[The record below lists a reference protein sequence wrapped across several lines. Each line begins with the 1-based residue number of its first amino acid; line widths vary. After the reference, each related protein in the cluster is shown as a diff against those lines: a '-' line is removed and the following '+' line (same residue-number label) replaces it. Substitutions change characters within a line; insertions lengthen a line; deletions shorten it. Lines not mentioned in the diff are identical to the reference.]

1 MGNES
6 GDYRHIRKRGQKEK
20 TVTVMKIMF
29 CLPGREHSSTFLK
42 CWTDLVQECNN
53 KEIEYELKQGYS
65 SMVHQARSLCLEGV
79 PFLGENQKPFLGRPY
94 DYIMW
99 IDSDMVF
106 KPEDVF
112 RLIQK
117 DKDIISGLYKI
128 HNSNNSFAARKKA
141 IPNNTRI
148 KNIGYIE
155 EITELY
161 PFITEQDV
169 RNTTEPISVDY
180 IGMGF
185 VLIKRGVIEKLKYPW
200 FRSEISTLYVEE
212 ENISIKELNSE
223 DSQFCFDLKLN
234 GFDIWIDPT
243 VRVGHEKTTILY

>member
-6 GDYRHIRKRGQKEK
+6 SDYSHIRKRGQKEK
-20 TVTVMKIMF
+20 TITVMKIMF

-79 PFLGENQKPFLGRPY
+79 PFLGENQKPFLGKPY

-117 DKDIISGLYKI
+117 DKDIISGLAKI
-128 HNSNNSFAARKKA
+128 QNGNCFATRQKA
-141 IPNNTRI
+141 IPNHLKI
-148 KNIGYIE
+148 PNIGYIE
-155 EITELY
+155 EISETYSFLTEKDLIDKKD
-161 PFITEQDV
+161 PFK
-169 RNTTEPISVDY
+169 VDY
-180 IGMGF
+180 VGLAFM
-185 VLIKRGVIEKLKYPW
+185 LIKSNVIEKLKYPW
-200 FRSEISTLYVEE
+200 FRSEISTLYLEE
-212 ENISIKELNSE
+212 ENIAIKELNSE
-223 DSQFCFDLKLN
+223 DSQFCFYLKDK